1 MGKLETLENCDP
13 IFRSEEQINQLSSSR
28 NLSRCQKCPY
38 SSGNSRMHRQLKFAV
53 PEAMADNQRIHPA
66 VPVATSA
73 TAPLVPPSS
82 SVSEKGTQVHRASP
96 LQGGGPVIFAKPR
109 KRKGCCC
116 RLLCGL
122 ISLLLLILILIG
134 IVAAVIYFVFQP
146 KLPQYSVDRL
156 QISALRLNFDL
167 TLYAQFDVKITAT
180 NPNKKIGIYYE
191 KGGRLSV
198 WYSNDKLCE
207 GSLPRFYQGHQN
219 TTRLDITLTG
229 QSESGSTIM
238 AALQQQQQTGQ
249 IPLDLKVDAPV
260 SVKLGTMKLR
270 KVKILGRC
278 SLVVDS
284 LSTNSM
290 ISIKAS
296 NCSFGMKL

>member
-1 MGKLETLENCDP
+1 
-13 IFRSEEQINQLSSSR
+13 
-28 NLSRCQKCPY
+28 
-38 SSGNSRMHRQLKFAV
+38 MHRQVKFAI
-53 PEAMADNQRIHPA
+53 PEAMADNQRIHPV
-66 VPVATSA
+66 VPAATSA
-73 TAPLVPPSS
+73 TAPSAPPSS
-82 SVSEKGTQVHRASP
+82 SVSAKGTQVHRAFP
-96 LQGGGPVIFAKPR
+96 LQGGRPVIPPKPR

-116 RLLCGL
+116 RFLCWI

-198 WYSNDKLCE
+198 WYANDKLCE
-207 GSLPRFYQGHQN
+207 GSLPKFYQGYQN
-219 TTRLDITLTG
+219 TTRLGITLTG

-238 AALQQQQQTGQ
+238 TALQQQQQTGE

-260 SVKLGTMKLR
+260 SVELGTMKLR
-270 KVKILGRC
+270 KVRILGRC

-296 NCSFGMKL
+296 TCRFGMKL